1 MEEGAVADV
10 LEQVRHVGERC
21 LPDPLAALAAHLRQA
36 GDSAV
41 LTAGHG
47 DECVATDSAAA
58 DGTLGDSG
66 GTVVGA
72 PAAEV
77 RGSLGGKH
85 VERQRGREG
94 ALELDV
100 RLQYA
105 AQRGEQPACGQF
117 TTGRHEQTALAVTLA
132 DDARGIVGAV
142 QDFPDLSFD
151 ERGLVLDHDDLLE
164 AFGELLDLLAHDG
177 VAHSDAKETDPG
189 AVQCGIIDAEVCQS
203 LTDGVE
209 SCTGGGDTDLR
220 TGGVDLDHIEV
231 VGSSVRVH
239 KIPSRAVQIGL
250 GDDTVRRR
258 GHLTLLVDEGLALEL
273 HFRNHDVEVRDAA
286 VDRPGTVC
294 DVGDDLQRYDATGD
308 TRESNGVHTHRDD
321 LFGIAWEENRHAHR
335 GKRALADGRNRGG
348 LRRGVVAHQ
357 EDDAA
362 LGVHAVHVGVA
373 NGVGSAVDAGALAVP
388 DAGHAVVGRGSGREI
403 RLASPYRRGG
413 ELLVEAR
420 DEGDVVLGENL
431 GHAVKHLVD
440 ATEGA
445 ALVTGDEG
453 GNTLTCPNVAN
464 VLLDEAACNCLNT
477 GQQHRSRSRPV
488 PIIEVIGLGLG
499 YARHQFSH
507 RGPPFRLQCISTT
520 VHFQQPR
527 NSICSDDRGRGM

>member
-1 MEEGAVADV
+1 MNGACPIHWLPSPPICVRPVTALSSRPDMVTSVWQPIPPPPMEPSGIAV
-10 LEQVRHVGERC
+10 ER
-21 LPDPLAALAAHLRQA
+21 LWGHPL
-36 GDSAV
+36 
-41 LTAGHG
+41 
-47 DECVATDSAAA
+47 
-58 DGTLGDSG
+58 
-66 GTVVGA
+66 
-72 PAAEV
+72 AEV

-294 DVGDDLQRYDATGD
+294 DVGDDLQRYDATG
-308 TRESNGVHTHRDD
+308 
-321 LFGIAWEENRHAHR
+321 RHAR
-335 GKRALADGRNRGG
+335 EQRRAYP
-348 LRRGVVAHQ
+348 
-357 EDDAA
+357 
-362 LGVHAVHVGVA
+362 
-373 NGVGSAVDAGALAVP
+373 S
-388 DAGHAVVGRGSGREI
+388 
-403 RLASPYRRGG
+403 
-413 ELLVEAR
+413 
-420 DEGDVVLGENL
+420 
-431 GHAVKHLVD
+431 
-440 ATEGA
+440 
-445 ALVTGDEG
+445 
-453 GNTLTCPNVAN
+453 
-464 VLLDEAACNCLNT
+464 
-477 GQQHRSRSRPV
+477 
-488 PIIEVIGLGLG
+488 
-499 YARHQFSH
+499 
-507 RGPPFRLQCISTT
+507 
-520 VHFQQPR
+520 
-527 NSICSDDRGRGM
+527 